1 MDSLENGS
9 QTEEKKRPLFTSIK
23 TKTVN
28 NWTKDEDK
36 ILLKRA
42 REFNYKN
49 WKEVASFLPGRSDIQ
64 CSARYKRIRPGIIK
78 GTWTAEEDNNLLNLL
93 KTFGKNWSL
102 ISKYMPSRSGK
113 QIRDR
118 FLNTLDPSINRDKF
132 TKEEDMRIVEFFLK
146 NGPAWSKISGNFY
159 GRTGDMIKN
168 RFYSSL
174 KRKIN
179 KKEIVIEDGVVV
191 DMESDHEGDVEKKEP
206 SLKKKGAGGGGG
218 TPLLGKKKLR
228 ERKRLEVPKINTE
241 MRSSSKESG
250 SASQPTDTLNLQ
262 NPFLDSTQTA
272 SAFINGL
279 YPAINMDDQI
289 NNLIGNIVENNI
301 RNVLKREELEY
312 QLQVLTQLLQLTY
325 AKLEQNKRSSSNDFN
340 DNFISNIENSNLMQ
354 PYYNMVNSME
364 MRPSFMM
371 NPLSV
376 NGINNSIIN
385 VMNNNFCLNFRN
397 PSEDK
402 KS

>member
-9 QTEEKKRPLFTSIK
+9 QTEEKKKPIFTSIK
-23 TKTVN
+23 TKTIN

-36 ILLKRA
+36 ILLKKTK
-42 REFNYKN
+42 EFNYKN

-118 FLNTLDPSINRDKF
+118 FLNTLDPGINRNKF
-132 TKEEDMRIVEFFLK
+132 TKEEDMRIVEFYLK
-146 NGPAWSKISGNFY
+146 NGPAWSRISNNFN

-179 KKEIVIEDGVVV
+179 KKEIIIEDGIVV
-191 DMESDHEGDVEKKEP
+191 DMESDGSEP
-206 SLKKKGAGGGGG
+206 NLEFISKRKDKDDG
-218 TPLLGKKKLR
+218 LLGRKKLR
-228 ERKRLEVPKINTE
+228 ARP
-241 MRSSSKESG
+241 SKK
-250 SASQPTDTLNLQ
+250 TDTAKTDFENPSDDQKGIIEARMPSETGLQ
-262 NPFLDSTQTA
+262 NKHFDSTA
-272 SAFINGL
+272 SAFINNL
-279 YPAINMDDQI
+279 YPDVYMDGQI

-312 QLQVLTQLLQLTY
+312 QLQILTQLLQLTI
-325 AKLEQNKRSSSNDFN
+325 AKLEQNKRSSSNEFN
-340 DNFISNIENSNLMQ
+340 DNFITNIGNASIIQ
-354 PYYNMVNSME
+354 PYYNLVNPLE
-364 MRPSFMM
+364 MRPYWGGGLLMNSF
-371 NPLSV
+371 S
-376 NGINNSIIN
+376 GINNPIIN
-385 VMNNNFCLNFRN
+385 VMNNNFSLICKNTE
-397 PSEDK
+397 EDK
-402 KS
+402 KV